1 MAVWTNSAKRF
12 YAHQLEVA
20 VEVLDVCAD
29 VVRELVHQIEPFW
42 IIVVLGHQP
51 QLAVHKGATDVVFVR
66 VVKPTR
72 LGDVARRFVSRCGGN
87 IMAFQSDAIHVAMLR
102 VLHTYRETGLMASR
116 ND

>member
-66 VVKPTR
+66 VVKPKR
-72 LGDVARRFVSRCGGN
+72 FGDVARRFVSPAAGTSWHSKVMRYMWRCSGSCITIGK
-87 IMAFQSDAIHVAMLR
+87 Q
-102 VLHTYRETGLMASR
+102 G
-116 ND
+116 